1 MIGASARAD
10 APAVIDLGAPRRL
23 SDWRTKTIFKQY
35 LIASG
40 ASAYAAD
47 DLIAHLTLKDLRTL
61 FLDPCSERVG
71 SFPEYRFDSKVVAS
85 IDALYPTACRSENFP
100 GTSYL
105 GIF

>member
-1 MIGASARAD
+1 MIGTSACAD

-47 DLIAHLTLKDLRTL
+47 DLVAHLTLKDLRTL

-71 SFPEYRFDSKVVAS
+71 SFRFDSKVVET
-85 IDALYPTACRSENFP
+85 IDALYPTACRSSDYS
-100 GTSYL
+100 GTPYL